1 MPLTPE
7 LLTQFFANWANAN
20 NITIAPSKVDL
31 DDLIDA
37 LEEFGITTVKELAS
51 IIPNNYVSVILSQG
65 IGITEKPLSVSGH
78 IYTWM
83 ILKDFMLANDI
94 LHRKAI
100 ISTVVRNVFK
110 KMMPPDEFDT
120 FEKVYATHFRK

>member
-7 LLTQFFANWANAN
+7 LLTHFFANWANAN
-20 NITIAPSKVDL
+20 NINIAPSKVDL
-31 DDLIDA
+31 DDLIDD

-51 IIPNNYVSVILSQG
+51 IIPNNYVSIILSQG

-94 LHRKAI
+94 LSHKAKI
-100 ISTVVRNVFK
+100 PPKVINVFAQMMTHSEFNAFK
-110 KMMPPDEFDT
+110 KT
-120 FEKVYATHFRK
+120 YTAHIS

>member
-31 DDLIDA
+31 DDLIYA
-37 LEEFGITTVKELAS
+37 LEEFGITTSEQLAS
-51 IIPNNYVSVILSQG
+51 IIPNKYVSIILSQG

-94 LHRKAI
+94 LSHKAKI
-100 ISTVVRNVFK
+100 PQRVINVFE
-110 KMMPPDEFDT
+110 KMMPPDEFDA
-120 FEKVYATHFRK
+120 FKKVYATRF